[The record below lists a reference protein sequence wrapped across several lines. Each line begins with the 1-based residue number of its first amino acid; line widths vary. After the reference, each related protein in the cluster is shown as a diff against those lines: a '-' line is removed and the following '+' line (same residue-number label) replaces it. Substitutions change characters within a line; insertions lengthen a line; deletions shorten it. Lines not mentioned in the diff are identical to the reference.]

1 MRQPL
6 PLFRGGGLHYA
17 VITRAGRKGER
28 GMKEKT
34 SIGWI
39 FIPLA
44 VLLISFVGITTFS
57 MIYMAKDNN
66 YNNMI
71 FQYFNVSKEM
81 YGKLIYLKISKDAL
95 AAGMNL
101 CGLAFLMGNF
111 LLFWFGSPRK
121 GRRKRTG
128 ILIVLS
134 LFLLLQAVV
143 YSTGL
148 QKAIYFGKLGF
159 LPSPRGFRSFY
170 RVFHYI
176 TMCGNFLFLV
186 CGCAW
191 MFLVDLRRE
200 PIRELWRIKC
210 FILMTEACLIGL
222 YFYMYFS
229 LPDAFLWI
237 SRSTGYI
244 AWHSLDMAPYVR
256 GMRLITYLIGL
267 LLLLLF
273 YTFARYQKMRRS
285 VLEEEV
291 VFSSII
297 ASSEISTRSFS
308 HYVKNE
314 LLGIIAEAEALSRKT
329 AGEYREPENIRT
341 ACEEIY
347 ERLNELQKHTNRIVL
362 NQSRQNLA
370 EVITKAVEENRTLL
384 QKEGCEILWEGEKE
398 EIVVFLDP
406 YYMREVF
413 RNLFRNAMEAMSG
426 MDGERRIYVQ
436 TRLYDGEVEISVRD
450 TGPGL
455 SPSMQ
460 TRLFD
465 PFVSTKSTKQNWG
478 IGLTFCK
485 RIVNSHRGKI
495 MADSGEGKGTRI
507 RILLPVIEEV

>member
-1 MRQPL
+1 
-6 PLFRGGGLHYA
+6 
-17 VITRAGRKGER
+17 
-28 GMKEKT
+28 MKEKT
-34 SIGWI
+34 SIGGI

-44 VLLISFVGITTFS
+44 VLLISFVGITSFS

-66 YNNMI
+66 YNNI
-71 FQYFNVSKEM
+71 IYQYFNISKEM
-81 YGKLIYLKISKDAL
+81 YGKLIYLNISKDAL

-101 CGLAFLMGNF
+101 SGLAFLMGNF
-111 LLFWFGSPRK
+111 LLFWSSSPRK

-159 LPSPRGFRSFY
+159 LPSPKGFRRFY
-170 RVFHYI
+170 RIFHYM
-176 TMCGNFLFLV
+176 TMCGNFLILV

-222 YFYMYFS
+222 YFYMYYS

-244 AWHSLDMAPYVR
+244 AWNSLDMAPYVR

-273 YTFARYQKMRRS
+273 YALYRYQKMRRS

-314 LLGIIAEAEALSRKT
+314 LLGIIAEADLLSQKT
-329 AGEYREPENIRT
+329 AGEYAEPENIRSV
-341 ACEEIY
+341 CKEIY

-362 NQSRQNLA
+362 NQSRQNLV
-370 EVITKAVEENRTLL
+370 EVITRAVEENRILL
-384 QKEGCEILWEGEKE
+384 QREGCEILWEGAG

-413 RNLFRNAMEAMSG
+413 CNLFRNAMEAMSSVS
-426 MDGERRIYVQ
+426 GERKIYVQ
-436 TRLYDGEVEISVRD
+436 THLYDGVVEISVKD

-455 SPSMQ
+455 SPSIQ
-460 TRLFD
+460 NRLFD

-495 MADSGEGKGTRI
+495 TADSEEGKGTRI
-507 RILLPVIEEV
+507 CIMLPVIDEA